1 LGALFALSSLLLG
14 FCAHAEDRAVCSFC
28 MQQPLR
34 ARGDSF
40 TLSVT
45 NGPAEAATATVK
57 LGRVRDGQMVQI
69 DNPRYLGFLNHFI
82 PRK

>member
-1 LGALFALSSLLLG
+1 
-14 FCAHAEDRAVCSFC
+14 